1 MSLIY
6 CLIVPDKDV
15 NPRHLAALTTSG
27 ITTGVRKQGVFPFEN
42 MWRPGEYLFDL
53 ATAHVQ
59 AGKVIRVAMPKDLPL
74 KEMTRVATGLLQI
87 DSHPEAIGPQLEKST
102 PCSRHDGCRLAT
114 IGAPAGDFLASDA
127 ERLCAE
133 ADRTTVAPVQASTA
147 TEVAA

>member
-1 MSLIY
+1 MSLVY
-6 CLIVPDKDV
+6 CLVVPDKDV
-15 NPRHLAALTTSG
+15 NPRYLAALTTSG
-27 ITTGVRKQGVFPFEN
+27 ITIGVRKQGVFPFEN

-59 AGKVIRVAMPKDLPL
+59 AGKVIRVAVPKDLPL

-87 DSHPEAIGPQLEKST
+87 DSHPKVIGAQLEKSRA
-102 PCSRHDGCRLAT
+102 CSRHDGCRLAI

-133 ADRTTVAPVQASTA
+133 ADRGSVVATTTST
-147 TEVAA
+147 TMEVAA

>member
-6 CLIVPDKDV
+6 CLVVPDKDV

-42 MWRPGEYLFDL
+42 VLRPGEYLFDL

-59 AGKVIRVAMPKDLPL
+59 AGKVIRVAVPKDLPL
-74 KEMTRVATGLLQI
+74 KEMARVATGLAQI
-87 DSHPEAIGPQLEKST
+87 DSHPKVIGAQLEKSRA
-102 PCSRHDGCRLAT
+102 CGRHDGCRLAT
-114 IGAPAGDFLASDA
+114 IGAPAEDFLASDA

-133 ADRTTVAPVQASTA
+133 ADRGSVAPVQAST
-147 TEVAA
+147 TMEVAA